1 MARTKKTVAR
11 PAAQKAA
18 TKKKASARRVA
29 ARTKAPAKKAAPKK
43 AAAKKAAAK
52 KAAPKKAAPKKAA
65 PKKAAPK
72 KAAPKKAAPK
82 KAAAKKAAPKK
93 AAVKKAAP
101 RKAAARKAAPQ
112 EAGVVSAD
120 GAVQTVPPESVE
132 PFAFTD
138 DDLEGLDFTMES
150 DKPDASAF
158 APGTLVE
165 HDGGKYSLVY
175 SRFPQSDDL
184 EAVYNERGLPGGG
197 HTWQGFV
204 VHLMK
209 RHEPAALDAIE
220 FDPEHSMFCAVS
232 TDLAALRAVA
242 AALAQLEDVELV
254 KKLART
260 VDLSD
265 AN

>member
-11 PAAQKAA
+11 PAAKKAA
-18 TKKKASARRVA
+18 TKKKAPARRVA
-29 ARTKAPAKKAAPKK
+29 ARTKAPSKKAAP
-43 AAAKKAAAK
+43 KKAAAK

-65 PKKAAPK
+65 A
-72 KAAPKKAAPK
+72 
-82 KAAAKKAAPKK
+82 
-93 AAVKKAAP
+93 KKAAP

-220 FDPEHSMFCAVS
+220 FDPEHSMFCAIS
-232 TDLAALRAVA
+232 KDLAALRAVA

>member
-11 PAAQKAA
+11 PAAKKAA
-18 TKKKASARRVA
+18 TKKKAPARRVA
-29 ARTKAPAKKAAPKK
+29 ARTKAPSKKAAP
-43 AAAKKAAAK
+43 KKAAAK

-65 PKKAAPK
+65 A
-72 KAAPKKAAPK
+72 
-82 KAAAKKAAPKK
+82 
-93 AAVKKAAP
+93 KKAAP